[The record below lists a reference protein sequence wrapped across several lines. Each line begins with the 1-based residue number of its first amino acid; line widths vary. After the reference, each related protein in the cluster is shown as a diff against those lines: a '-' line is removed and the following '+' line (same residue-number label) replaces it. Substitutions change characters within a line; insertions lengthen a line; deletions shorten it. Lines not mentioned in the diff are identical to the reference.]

1 MGKRGSGA
9 SVKSLASVSDKQGGD
24 EDQLQEVDATE
35 VAEDMRKAALFA
47 DLTKAKAE
55 EDEEDDEDN
64 GKPLI
69 FDVDELKIQ
78 QRLEAENVRSQPS
91 TAQPMDDPEVLG
103 DSDDEEQEDAAGH
116 DFDAWR
122 TAWEEQR
129 KKRKV
134 TFLHKGSALAGV
146 SIKPNKDELLARW
159 RQALEDGDFTSFT
172 AVAIAYKAASI
183 ASLVR
188 SLTGRELIKSFKA
201 LVERYIE
208 RPRERAQISAWLHQI
223 LDRKGFASSGR
234 PDFREA
240 LRPLVRF
247 LAKRLG
253 QRGRSEKVDRCIGTW
268 KLALALAQKRLKA
281 SEDADGVDGGE
292 DQAAAGAAE
301 ELENPHEEEEEVAPS
316 PKKKLKAKR

>member
-1 MGKRGSGA
+1 M
-9 SVKSLASVSDKQGGD
+9 KSLASVSEEQGGD
-24 EDQLQEVDATE
+24 EDQLQEVNATE
-35 VAEDMRKAALFA
+35 LAEDMRKAALFA

-55 EDEEDDEDN
+55 EDEEDDEEN

-69 FDVDELKIQ
+69 FNVDELKIQ

-91 TAQPMDDPEVLG
+91 TSQPLDDPEVLG
-103 DSDDEEQEDAAGH
+103 DSEEEELEDAAGH

-122 TAWEEQR
+122 IALEEQR

-172 AVAIAYKAASI
+172 AVDIPYKPAPI

-208 RPRERAQISAWLHQI
+208 RPRERVQTSAWLHQI

-268 KLALALAQKRLKA
+268 KLALALAEKRLKA
-281 SEDADGVDGGE
+281 PEDADANGGV
-292 DQAAAGAAE
+292 DQAAAAAAE
-301 ELENPHEEEEEVAPS
+301 ELEDVKEEEEVVPS